1 MCGRAEVK
9 ETTEKKRKRRH
20 VPQITRS
27 VLERVRL
34 ARGNRYFIMEGGGI
48 NSLRGFGL
56 EVGRAEVK
64 YIIRKDG
71 FPTVRLGLVH
81 ELTPEEAREQAA
93 AKLRDIRA
101 AKGNSSIMT
110 GLRLTIEEL
119 AKRYHEAHADQ
130 WTPKT
135 IEEYKRLWRL
145 HLLPHVAP
153 EPEHRPPLG
162 KLKLPELTP
171 ARVVVLKR
179 DIAAKVKAEAK
190 AELDANPRRG
200 GQVNGMTVANRAL
213 QQLTAAYQWAIDKM
227 EWLPGPNPASEKKVD
242 RFKERPSK
250 ATIGPEQYQAL
261 GQALQKIEA
270 ESLLPAR
277 TLAAIRLILRTG
289 CRPHEIL
296 TAELAWVQPPILLGP
311 DFDLETLADPE
322 VYIRLAP
329 RIERP
334 RGKGD
339 RHDSEK
345 EGRTIWLSPGDV
357 AIIRSVPRYPG
368 CRWVIPGDKE
378 GTHLV
383 SLQKAWELM
392 CKLANVEG
400 VTPKTARHAFRSQ
413 LPSAGV
419 EPEHGMELL
428 GHTSLRMMEKVYWH
442 REAEAQARAA
452 ALAGGHVE
460 KLLGEGKV
468 N

>member
-1 MCGRAEVK
+1 ME
-9 ETTEKKRKRRH
+9 ENKRKRRH
-20 VPQITRS
+20 VPKITRS
-27 VLERVRL
+27 VLERVRM
-34 ARGNRYFIMEGGGI
+34 APKNRYFIMEGGGMD
-48 NSLRGFGL
+48 SLRGFGL

-81 ELTPEEAREQAA
+81 DLTPEQARALAA
-93 AKLRDIRA
+93 ERLRDIRA
-101 AKGNSSIMT
+101 AKGKSSIMT

-119 AKRYHEAHADQ
+119 AQRYHEAHADK
-130 WTPKT
+130 WTAKT
-135 IEEYKRLWRL
+135 IEEYERLWRL
-145 HLLPHVAP
+145 HLLPHAAA
-153 EPEHRPPLG
+153 EPEHRTALG
-162 KLKLPELTP
+162 KLKLPDLTP

-179 DIAAKVKAEAK
+179 DIAAKVQAEAAAKAEAQ
-190 AELDANPRRG
+190 PRRG
-200 GQVNGMTVANRAL
+200 RQVSGTTVANRAL

-227 EWLPGPNPASEKKVD
+227 EWLPGPNPASERKVD
-242 RFKERPSK
+242 RYKERPSK
-250 ATIGPEQYQAL
+250 ATIGPHQYKAL
-261 GQALQKIEA
+261 GQALQEIEA
-270 ESLLPAR
+270 GDLLPSR
-277 TLAAIRLILRTG
+277 TLAAIRIILRTG

-296 TAELAWVQPPILLGP
+296 TAELAWVQPAVLLDP
-311 DFDLETLADPE
+311 DFDLETLANPE
-322 VYIRLAP
+322 IYGRLAP

-357 AIIRSVPRYPG
+357 AILRSVPRPQG
-368 CRWVIPGDKE
+368 CRWVIPGDRE
-378 GTHLV
+378 GTHLTTI
-383 SLQKAWELM
+383 QKAWDLM

-400 VTPKTARHAFRSQ
+400 ITPKTARHAFRSQ

-442 REAEAQARAA
+442 REAEAQAHAA
-452 ALAGGHVE
+452 ALASGHVE
-460 KLLGEGKV
+460 KLLGEDRV

>member
-1 MCGRAEVK
+1 VK
-9 ETTEKKRKRRH
+9 ENKEKKRKRRH
-20 VPQITRS
+20 VPKITRS

-48 NSLRGFGL
+48 ESLRGFGL
-56 EVGRAEVK
+56 EVGRAQAQ

-71 FPTVRLGLVH
+71 FPIIRLGLVH
-81 ELTPEEAREQAA
+81 ELTPEKAREQAA

-119 AKRYHEAHADQ
+119 SQRYHEAHADQ
-130 WTPKT
+130 WSPKT
-135 IEEYKRLWRL
+135 IDEYKRLWRL

-153 EPEHRPPLG
+153 EPEHRTPLG

-171 ARVVVLKR
+171 ARVVGLKR

-190 AELDANPRRG
+190 AEFDANPRKG

-242 RFKERPSK
+242 RYKERPSK
-250 ATIGPEQYQAL
+250 ATIDPEQYKAL

-270 ESLLPAR
+270 DKLLPTR
-277 TLAAIRLILRTG
+277 TLAAIRIILRTG

-296 TAELAWVQPPILLGP
+296 TAELAWVQPAAVLSPT
-311 DFDLETLADPE
+311 FDLESLADPE
-322 VYIRLAP
+322 VYTRLAP

-339 RHDSEK
+339 RHESKE

-357 AIIRSVPRYPG
+357 AIIRSVPRDAG

-383 SLQKAWELM
+383 SLQKAWDLM
-392 CKLANVEG
+392 CKLANIEG
-400 VTPKTARHAFRSQ
+400 VTPKTARH
-413 LPSAGV
+413 G
-419 EPEHGMELL
+419 
-428 GHTSLRMMEKVYWH
+428 
-442 REAEAQARAA
+442 RAA
-452 ALAGGHVE
+452 R
-460 KLLGEGKV
+460 KLSHPTLRK
-468 N
+468 

>member
-1 MCGRAEVK
+1 MEP
-9 ETTEKKRKRRH
+9 KKRKRRH
-20 VPQITRS
+20 VPKITRS
-27 VLERVRL
+27 VLERVRMSQ
-34 ARGNRYFIMEGGGI
+34 GNRYYIMEGGGI
-48 NSLRGFGL
+48 DSLRGFGL
-56 EVGRAEVK
+56 EVGRAEAK
-64 YIIRKDG
+64 YIVRKVG
-71 FPTVRLGLVH
+71 FPTIRLGLVH
-81 ELTPEEAREQAA
+81 ELTPEQAREQAA
-93 AKLRDIRA
+93 EKLRDIRVA
-101 AKGNSSIMT
+101 RGKASTMT

-119 AKRYHEAHADQ
+119 AQRFHEAHADR

-135 IEEYKRLWRL
+135 IEEYERLWRL
-145 HLLPHVAP
+145 HLIPHAVP
-153 EPEHRPPLG
+153 DSEHRTPLG

-179 DIAAKVKAEAK
+179 DIAAKVKAEAQAK
-190 AELDANPRRG
+190 TEGKRRRG

-242 RFKERPSK
+242 RYKERPSK
-250 ATIGPEQYQAL
+250 ATISPEQYKAL
-261 GQALQKIEA
+261 GQALQTIEA
-270 ESLLPAR
+270 KELLPAR
-277 TLAAIRLILRTG
+277 TLAAIRIILRTG

-296 TAELAWVQPPILLGP
+296 SAELAWVQPAVLLSP
-311 DFDLETLADPE
+311 RFDLETLAE
-322 VYIRLAP
+322 SEAYTRLAP

-339 RHDSEK
+339 RHDSEE

-357 AIIRSVPRYPG
+357 AIIRSVPRDAG

-383 SLQKAWELM
+383 SLQKAWDLM

-460 KLLGEGKV
+460 KLLGETRV

>member
-1 MCGRAEVK
+1 MEA
-9 ETTEKKRKRRH
+9 KKRKRRH
-20 VPQITRS
+20 VPKITRS

-34 ARGNRYFIMEGGGI
+34 AAENRYFIMEGGGI
-48 NSLRGFGL
+48 DSLRGFGL

-64 YIIRKDG
+64 YIIRKGG

-81 ELTPEEAREQAA
+81 ELTPEQAREQAA
-93 AKLRDIRA
+93 TKLRDIRA
-101 AKGNSSIMT
+101 ARGNSSTMT

-119 AKRYHEAHADQ
+119 AQRFHEAHADQ

-153 EPEHRPPLG
+153 EPEHRTALG
-162 KLKLPELTP
+162 KLKLPDLTP

-190 AELDANPRRG
+190 AEAPRRG

-227 EWLPGPNPASEKKVD
+227 EWLPGPNPASERKVD

-250 ATIGPEQYQAL
+250 ATIGPEQYKAL

-270 ESLLPAR
+270 DDLLPVR
-277 TLAAIRLILRTG
+277 TLAAIRIILRTG

-296 TAELAWVQPPILLGP
+296 TAELAWVQPAALLSST
-311 DFDLETLADPE
+311 FDLESLADPE
-322 VYIRLAP
+322 VYTRLAP

-339 RHDSEK
+339 RHESKE

-357 AIIRSVPRYPG
+357 AIIRSVPRDAG
-368 CRWVIPGDKE
+368 CRWGHPRGQGRHAPGQPAE
-378 GTHLV
+378 GLGSHV
-383 SLQKAWELM
+383 QAGERGGRHPQDGSPRVP
-392 CKLANVEG
+392 LAATVRRRRAG
-400 VTPKTARHAFRSQ
+400 ARHGAAWAY
-413 LPSAGV
+413 LAPDDGK
-419 EPEHGMELL
+419 GLL
-428 GHTSLRMMEKVYWH
+428 
-442 REAEAQARAA
+442 AP
-452 ALAGGHVE
+452 GG
-460 KLLGEGKV
+460 
-468 N
+468 

>member
-1 MCGRAEVK
+1 MEEK
-9 ETTEKKRKRRH
+9 KKRKRRH
-20 VPQITRS
+20 VPKITRS
-27 VLERVRL
+27 VLDKVRM
-34 ARGNRYFIMEGGGI
+34 ARTSRYFIMEGGGI
-48 NSLRGFGL
+48 DSLRGFGL
-56 EVGRAEVK
+56 EVGRAQAQYIVRK
-64 YIIRKDG
+64 VGFPIIRLG
-71 FPTVRLGLVH
+71 FVH
-81 ELTPEEAREQAA
+81 ELTPEDAREEA
-93 AKLRDIRA
+93 AKRLRDIRA
-101 AKGNSSIMT
+101 ARASSSIMT

-119 AKRYHEAHADQ
+119 AQKYHEAHADQ

-153 EPEHRPPLG
+153 EPEHRTPLG
-162 KLKLPELTP
+162 QLKLPELTP
-171 ARVVVLKR
+171 ARVVALKR

-190 AELDANPRRG
+190 AEFDAHPRRG
-200 GQVNGMTVANRAL
+200 RQVNGMTVANRAL

-250 ATIGPEQYQAL
+250 ATIGPEQYMAL

-270 ESLLPAR
+270 DDLLPAR
-277 TLAAIRLILRTG
+277 TLAAIRIILRTG

-296 TAELAWVQPPILLGP
+296 TAELAWVQPQILLAPG
-311 DFDLETLADPE
+311 FDLEALADPE
-322 VYIRLAP
+322 AYTRLAP

-339 RHDSEK
+339 RHESKE

-357 AIIRSVPRYPG
+357 AIIRSVPRPQG
-368 CRWVIPGDKE
+368 CRWIIPGDKE
-378 GTHLV
+378 GTHLT

-460 KLLGEGKV
+460 KLLGETRI

>member
-1 MCGRAEVK
+1 MEA
-9 ETTEKKRKRRH
+9 KKRKRRH
-20 VPQITRS
+20 VPKITRS

-34 ARGNRYFIMEGGGI
+34 ASSNRYFIMEGGGI
-48 NSLRGFGL
+48 ESLRGFGL

-81 ELTPEEAREQAA
+81 DLTPEQARELAA
-93 AKLRDIRA
+93 ERLSEIRA
-101 AKGNSSIMT
+101 TRGKASTMT

-119 AKRYHEAHADQ
+119 ARRYHEAHADR
-130 WTPKT
+130 WTAKT
-135 IEEYKRLWRL
+135 IEEYDRLWRL

-153 EPEHRPPLG
+153 EPEHRTVLG
-162 KLKLPELTP
+162 KLKLPDLTP

-179 DIAAKVKAEAK
+179 DIAAKVKTEANAK
-190 AELDANPRRG
+190 AEAQPRKGR
-200 GQVNGMTVANRAL
+200 QVSGTTVANRAL

-227 EWLPGPNPASEKKVD
+227 EWLPGPNPASERKVD
-242 RFKERPSK
+242 RYKERPSK
-250 ATIGPEQYQAL
+250 ATIGPEQYKAL

-270 ESLLPAR
+270 DDLLPPR
-277 TLAAIRLILRTG
+277 TLAAIRIILRTG

-296 TAELAWVQPPILLGP
+296 SAELAWVQPAILLRP

-322 VYIRLAP
+322 VYTRLAP

-345 EGRTIWLSPGDV
+345 EGRTLWLSPGDI
-357 AIIRSVPRYPG
+357 AIILSVPRPQG
-368 CRWVIPGDKE
+368 CRWVIPGDRE
-378 GTHLV
+378 GTHLTT
-383 SLQKAWELM
+383 LQKAWDLM

-400 VTPKTARHAFRSQ
+400 ITPKTARHAFRSQ

-460 KLLGEGKV
+460 KLLGEGRV

>member
-1 MCGRAEVK
+1 MEEK
-9 ETTEKKRKRRH
+9 KKKRKRRH
-20 VPQITRS
+20 VPKITRS
-27 VLERVRL
+27 VLERVRM
-34 ARGNRYFIMEGGGI
+34 ARGDRYYIMEGGGFD
-48 NSLRGFGL
+48 SLRGFGL

-71 FPTVRLGLVH
+71 FPIDRLGLVH
-81 ELTPEEAREQAA
+81 ELTPEKARELAA
-93 AKLRDIRA
+93 EKLRDIRVA
-101 AKGNSSIMT
+101 RGKTSTMT

-119 AKRYHEAHADQ
+119 AQRFHEAHADR

-135 IEEYKRLWRL
+135 IDEYKRLWRL
-145 HLLPHVAP
+145 HLLPHAVP
-153 EPEHRPPLG
+153 DSEHRTALG

-171 ARVVVLKR
+171 ARVVALKR
-179 DIAAKVKAEAK
+179 DIAAKVKAEAV
-190 AELDANPRRG
+190 AATQPRRG

-227 EWLPGPNPASEKKVD
+227 EWLPGPNPASERKVD

-250 ATIGPEQYQAL
+250 ATIGPEQYKAL

-270 ESLLPAR
+270 KELLPAR

-322 VYIRLAP
+322 AYIRLAP

-357 AIIRSVPRYPG
+357 AIIRSVPRYTG

-378 GTHLV
+378 GTHLTSV
-383 SLQKAWELM
+383 QKAWELM
-392 CKLANVEG
+392 CKLASVEG

-442 REAEAQARAA
+442 REAEAQSRAA

-460 KLLGEGKV
+460 KLLGESRV

>member
-1 MCGRAEVK
+1 M
-9 ETTEKKRKRRH
+9 EKKRKRRH
-20 VPQITRS
+20 VPKITRS

-34 ARGNRYFIMEGGGI
+34 ASTSRYFIMEGGGI
-48 NSLRGFGL
+48 DSLRGFGL

-64 YIIRKDG
+64 YIIRKEG
-71 FPTVRLGLVH
+71 FPTVRLGLIH
-81 ELTPEEAREQAA
+81 ELTPEQAREQAA
-93 AKLRDIRA
+93 EKLRDIRMA
-101 AKGNSSIMT
+101 RGKATTMT

-119 AKRYHEAHADQ
+119 AQRYREAHADR

-135 IEEYKRLWRL
+135 IEEYERLWRL
-145 HLLPHVAP
+145 HLLPHAVP
-153 EPEHRPPLG
+153 ESEHRTPLG
-162 KLKLPELTP
+162 KLKLPDLTP
-171 ARVVVLKR
+171 ARVVALKR
-179 DIAAKVKAEAK
+179 DIAAKVQAEAQAK
-190 AELDANPRRG
+190 AEGQRRRG
-200 GQVNGMTVANRAL
+200 RQVSGTTVANRAL

-227 EWLPGPNPASEKKVD
+227 EWLPGPNPASERKVD
-242 RFKERPSK
+242 RYKERPSK
-250 ATIGPEQYQAL
+250 ATIGPEQYKAL

-270 ESLLPAR
+270 DDLLPPR
-277 TLAAIRLILRTG
+277 TLAAIRIILRTG

-296 TAELAWVQPPILLGP
+296 TAELAWVQPAILLSP
-311 DFDLETLADPE
+311 NFDLEALADPE
-322 VYIRLAP
+322 AYVRLAP

-357 AIIRSVPRYPG
+357 AIIRSVPRPHG
-368 CRWVIPGDKE
+368 CRWVIPGDRE

-383 SLQKAWELM
+383 SIQKAWDLM

-400 VTPKTARHAFRSQ
+400 VTPKTARHALRSQ

-460 KLLGEGKV
+460 KLLGEVRV